1 MNRKERQGRNENAKG
16 ESHMD
21 QLDTIAD
28 RIRANFTAKNAA
40 RDSALERSRTLIR
53 HCAHAIRAVHRDERA
68 LAQEQIQ
75 AARAIASTIRA
86 DLATF
91 PDLFHAG
98 YTQDALKE
106 FAEANIVYALVGAE
120 PLPAPEDIGVEYA
133 AYLNGLGEAAGEL
146 RRRCLDLIRQ
156 AHSDDAERLLAAMD
170 DIYLLLVT
178 IDYPD
183 AITGGLRRTT
193 DMVRGV
199 TERTRGDLTT
209 SLRQYQLQEALKRA
223 AGDGGM

>member
-1 MNRKERQGRNENAKG
+1 MHN
-16 ESHMD
+16 
-21 QLDTIAD
+21 LDSIAD
-28 RIRANFTAKNAA
+28 RIRLNFTAKNAA

-53 HCAHAIRAVHRDERA
+53 HCAHAIRAVHRDERE

-75 AARAIASTIRA
+75 AAREIVGAIRA
-86 DLATF
+86 NLAGF
-91 PDLFHAG
+91 PDLYHAG

-106 FAEANIVYALVGAE
+106 FAEANIVYALVGGE
-120 PLPAPEDIGVEYA
+120 PLPAPEDIEVEYA

-178 IDYPD
+178 MDYPD

-199 TERTRGDLTT
+199 TERTRGDVTT
-209 SLRQYQLQEALKRA
+209 SLRQYQLQQALKRA
-223 AGDGGM
+223 TGESDEVGGG